1 MRILTPVVWWAG
13 NLVLGV
19 LLYRGVRRRL
29 AHEYPVFYGYAA
41 YVLCSSLVLF
51 RLSLSSPRAYA
62 AGYWVSEL
70 VAVLFGVGV
79 TWEIYGAI
87 LAGYPGHAPRGPISH
102 RLAGSRPYCEVRG
115 QPLGPAVAGLVPGAS
130 EMERN
135 LRFATALELK
145 RNLRFAQAALLLAI
159 LSLLVYYRAPLGRN
173 VASLLYGYTLFIATA
188 IANLTLRSAL
198 GSWFQPWWTVLQPLA
213 YIVTLGVWC
222 AGMWSHEANPLPSPE
237 LEQDYARLSRQTI
250 AGMARM
256 RARLVNG
263 VRS

>member
-87 LAGYPGHAPRGPISH
+87 LAGYPGMRRVGRSLIASLVLVLIAKFVAS
-102 RLAGSRPYCEVRG
+102 LSA
-115 QPLGPAVAGLVPGAS
+115 QPLRVLFPGAS

-135 LRFATALELK
+135 LRFATALELE